1 MDYRKQYR
9 SFISSHY
16 LSEGLRITTAIL
28 IPVLLF
34 AYFNLL
40 EIGLTIGLGAL
51 CVSITDNPGPIHHR
65 RNGLVVCNLLIF
77 VVALVTGIIGPFHW
91 LFMIVL
97 PLCCFAFSM
106 IGVYGARAT
115 SIGMAGLFVLVLQ
128 TQHHYAGWQILSNA
142 LFILAGGTWYILL
155 SLFVNSIRPYKI
167 TQQALGEYV
176 MATANYLKAKAV
188 FYDTGTDKEKNY
200 EEILRTQIIV
210 QEKQALV
217 AELIFKTRNIAKES
231 THTGRVLMMVF
242 MDVSDLFEVAMTSH
256 QDYEK
261 LHRYFDD
268 TEILSD
274 YRQLINTLANELDEI
289 GIALKSGRRS
299 GYNQRIDKELIEERK
314 QLKELRAQKLNP
326 GNIEGF
332 ISLRHILDSIDEIAT
347 HIRTL
352 HQYTS
357 YDVKLRRKTID
368 SPDPENFIM
377 HQSIDPQLLLDN
389 LSFRSNIFRHSL
401 RIAAAALF
409 AYGIAEFLPI
419 RHGYWLLL
427 TVIVIMK
434 PAYSLTRKRNMERL
448 SGTIIGASI
457 GALLLYLV
465 KDKTAI
471 VVFLGISM
479 VGAYSFMRKQYF
491 ISVVLMTTYLLLMF
505 HLLYPA
511 DFRTILTDRIVDT
524 AIGSA
529 IAILFGYLLS
539 PIWEHQQVNEYMNQS
554 LKDIINYYRLISTT
568 FTGNI
573 FDKHAA
579 VIERRKTWVSLA
591 NLSDTFNKMLS
602 EPKSKQKNVKELHQ
616 FVVANHM
623 ITSHIA
629 TLSYYADSVQPEF
642 VTDDY
647 QPLINA
653 TVHALE
659 QSLDILGKKKNTDTL
674 SKADPEQVRILSQ
687 RINELV
693 VKRQEELKQ
702 GQMESS
708 TGKYLSNFKSI
719 TDQFHFIYR
728 IAVDMEK
735 ISVRLAAS
743 Y

>member
-9 SFISSHY
+9 SFINSHY
-16 LSEGLRITTAIL
+16 VSEGLRITTAIL

-34 AYFNLL
+34 AYFDLL

-77 VVALVTGIIGPFHW
+77 VVALVAAIIEPVHW

-97 PLCCFAFSM
+97 PFCCFAFSM

-115 SIGMAGLFVLVLQ
+115 SIGMAGLFILVLQ
-128 TQHHYAGWQILSNA
+128 TEHHYTGWQIVSNA

-176 MATANYLKAKAV
+176 MATANYLKAKSV

-200 EEILRTQIIV
+200 AEILRTQIIV

-299 GYNQRIDKELIEERK
+299 GYNQRIDAELIEERK
-314 QLKELRAQKLNP
+314 QLKELRAEKLNP

-357 YDVKLRRKTID
+357 YDVKLRRKKID

-389 LSFRSNIFRHSL
+389 LSFRSNIFRHSI

-409 AYGIAEFLPI
+409 AYAIAEFLPI

-457 GALLLYLV
+457 GALVLYVV
-465 KDKTAI
+465 KDKTATVI
-471 VVFLGISM
+471 FLGISM

-539 PIWEHQQVNEYMNQS
+539 PIWEHEQVNEYMNQS
-554 LKDIINYYRLISTT
+554 LKDIIDYYRLISAT
-568 FTGNI
+568 FTGTL
-573 FDKHAA
+573 FDKPAA
-579 VIERRKTWVSLA
+579 IVERRKTWVSLA

-602 EPKSKQKNVKELHQ
+602 EPKSKQKNVKELHK

-653 TVHALE
+653 TVQALE
-659 QSLDILGKKKNTDTL
+659 QSLDILGKKQNADAII
-674 SKADPEQVRILSQ
+674 KADPEQVRILSQ

-719 TDQFHFIYR
+719 ADQFHFIYR

-735 ISVRLAAS
+735 ISGKLAAS